1 MPKLT
6 LQPFV
11 ENAFFHAFS
20 GAEEGSIF
28 VSVRRRG
35 NDLVSEIIDN
45 GSGMKQEEVG
55 RTLSTGGKADHF
67 TGIGIKNVDDRI
79 KLLYG
84 AQYGVSIS
92 SEPGKGTAVTITIP
106 AQEKGSKDPT
116 NL

>member
-1 MPKLT
+1 MLT
-6 LQPFV
+6 VTFPNTV
-11 ENAFFHAFS
+11 EL
-20 GAEEGSIF
+20 SIDGEKMCI
-28 VSVRRRG
+28 RDR
-35 NDLVSEIIDN
+35 
-45 GSGMKQEEVG
+45 
-55 RTLSTGGKADHF
+55 STGGKADHF

-106 AQEKGSKDPT
+106 AQEKESKDPT

>member
-28 VSVRRRG
+28 VCIRRRG

-45 GSGMKQEEVG
+45 GSGMKKEEVG
-55 RTLSTGGKADHF
+55 RTLSKGGKADHF
-67 TGIGIKNVDDRI
+67 TGIGINNVDDRI

-84 AQYGVSIS
+84 APYGVTIS
-92 SEPGKGTAVTITIP
+92 SAPGKGTAVTVTIP
-106 AQEKGSKDPT
+106 IQRMD
-116 NL
+116 